1 MGKPRFFI
9 TDVFASQ
16 RYGGN
21 QLATFVDCES
31 LSDQEMQLIA
41 KEINFSETTFI
52 TSRQQLD
59 GGFDVRIFTP
69 NAEVEFAG
77 HPTLG
82 AAHVIRNRLRL
93 TEANEVVLNL
103 RVGKIPVTFAETSA
117 RTSVLRMKQMP
128 PKFGKQLDAEALA
141 EVLGIEP
148 SDIDR
153 DFPVEEA
160 STGFPTLLVPLMGLD
175 ALRRAKVDK
184 DAYFALVND
193 AWAKLILVFS
203 TEGYEAG
210 QSVSVRVFADYY
222 GIAEDAATGSS
233 NGCLAAYL
241 ARHKVFGSPSIDVLA
256 GQGYEMA
263 RPSTLALRANGTDG
277 AIEVFVGGSVVDVAE
292 GVWAEPQRG

>member
-9 TDVFASQ
+9 TDVFTSQ

-31 LSDQEMQLIA
+31 LSDRDMQQIA

-52 TSRQQLD
+52 TSRQQRD

-82 AAHVIRNRLRL
+82 TAHIIRNRLRL
-93 TEANEVVLNL
+93 TEADDVLLNL
-103 RVGKIPVTFAETSA
+103 RVGKIPVTFAETA
-117 RTSVLRMKQMP
+117 DKTVLWMKQMP
-128 PKFGKQLDAEALA
+128 PEFGKRLDAGALA
-141 EVLGIEP
+141 RVLGIEP
-148 SDIDR
+148 SDIDQA
-153 DFPVEEA
+153 FPNEEV
-160 STGFPTLLVPLMGLD
+160 STGFPALIVPLTSLD

-184 DAYFALVND
+184 KAYVAQMND

-203 TEGYEAG
+203 TEAYEPG
-210 QSVSVRVFADYY
+210 QQVSVRVFADYY
-222 GIAEDAATGSS
+222 GISEDAATGSA

-241 ARHKVFGSPSIDVLA
+241 ARHKVFGSPIIDVLA

-263 RPSTLALRANGTDG
+263 RPSTLALRANETDG

-292 GVWAEPQRG
+292 CVWF

>member
-1 MGKPRFFI
+1 MGKPRFFV
-9 TDVFASQ
+9 TDVFTSQ

-31 LSDQEMQLIA
+31 LSEGEMQQIA

-52 TSRQQLD
+52 TSHQPRD

-82 AAHVIRNRLRL
+82 TAHIIRNRLRL
-93 TEANEVVLNL
+93 TEASEVALNL
-103 RVGKIPVTFAETSA
+103 RVGRIPVAFAETPA
-117 RTSVLRMKQMP
+117 KTPLLWMKQMP
-128 PKFGKQLDAEALA
+128 PTFGKRLDTGALA
-141 EVLGIEP
+141 RVLGIEP
-148 SDIDR
+148 SDIDQ
-153 DFPVEEA
+153 DFPIEEI
-160 STGFPTLLVPLMGLD
+160 STGFPALVVPLTSLD
-175 ALRRAKVDK
+175 ALRCARINKE
-184 DAYFALVND
+184 AYFALVND

-203 TEGYEAG
+203 TEAYESS
-210 QSVSVRVFADYY
+210 QQVSIRVFADYY
-222 GIAEDAATGSS
+222 GIAEDAATGSA

-263 RPSTLALRANGTDG
+263 RPATLALRANENKNG
-277 AIEVFVGGSVVDVAE
+277 IEVFVGGSVVDVAE
-292 GVWAEPQRG
+292 GVWG

>member
-9 TDVFASQ
+9 TDVFTSQ

-31 LSDQEMQLIA
+31 LSDREMQQIA

-52 TSRQQLD
+52 TSRQLRD

-82 AAHVIRNRLRL
+82 TAHIIRNKLGL
-93 TEANEVVLNL
+93 TEANEVALNL
-103 RVGKIPVTFAETSA
+103 RVGKIPVTFTETSA
-117 RTSVLRMKQMP
+117 GTSVLWMKQVP
-128 PKFGKQLDAEALA
+128 PKFGKQLDAGALA
-141 EVLGIEP
+141 LVLGIRP

-153 DFPVEEA
+153 NFPVEEV
-160 STGFPTLLVPLMGLD
+160 STGFPALVVPLTSLA

-184 DAYFALVND
+184 DAYFALVSN

-203 TEGYEAG
+203 TERYEAA
-210 QSVSVRVFADYY
+210 QNVSVRVFADYY
-222 GIAEDAATGSS
+222 GIAEDAATGSA

-241 ARHKVFGSPSIDVLA
+241 VRHKVFGSPNIDVLA

-263 RPSTLALRANGTDG
+263 RPSTLALRANETDSV
-277 AIEVFVGGSVVDVAE
+277 IDVFVGGSVVEVAE
-292 GVWAEPQRG
+292 GVWG